1 MKHILFV
8 CTGNY
13 YRSRTAEELFNYW
26 ASQQNLNWI
35 ADSRGLREDMSQSP
49 NVGPMSRF
57 AIDFLTQKNVP
68 IKAIE
73 RMPRS
78 LELKDFSTFDRI
90 VCMDER
96 EHRPM
101 MVERFPGFE
110 NVVEYWQVRD
120 VQFEASETA
129 LPLLQEKV
137 EALIQALQEERK
149 ILTGCG
155 PNHFFSYLFWIN
167 ALNYFQSV

>member
-1 MKHILFV
+1 MKHLLFV

-26 ASQQNLNWI
+26 AGQEKLNWK

-57 AIDFLTQKNVP
+57 AIDFLTQKEVP

-73 RMPRS
+73 RMPQS
-78 LELKDFSTFDRI
+78 LVLKDFSTFDRI

-101 MVERFPGFE
+101 MVDRFPEFE

-137 EALIQALQEERK
+137 EELIQAFVKEFTVNEACRGK
-149 ILTGCG
+149 RFT
-155 PNHFFSYLFWIN
+155 SE
-167 ALNYFQSV
+167 